1 MGATCEGSI
10 TQPVPRVLPHDAPL
24 MVVTMGH
31 MGHLTGGGKGCL
43 VSSSVFGLMTEF
55 PVTAANQ

>member
-1 MGATCEGSI
+1 MRLECDSGAAIEGSI

-31 MGHLTGGGKGCL
+31 MGHPHLVTRGRCL
-43 VSSSVFGLMTEF
+43 L
-55 PVTAANQ
+55 Q